1 LIEAFSV
8 WWANPV
14 TAALAA
20 LVAFVFLCG
29 GTGAIVAIAR
39 LGGIQLGALLAQQPR
54 LLPGF
59 ARRGEAYSTV
69 LVFLTA
75 ATGVVLIVFS
85 MAVIR
90 AGQLAAGGLVSV
102 AVVQLLGWTF
112 AVALPLMLV
121 RGQRVEA
128 ASVLALVS
136 IRPAVPILRALSSR
150 EEEVDPGVDEDEAE
164 EVDEH
169 DLAAFIG
176 AGTEAGILAPED
188 GKLIESILEL
198 GDSVAREIMTPR
210 TDVAAVPVSADFD
223 AVRSAFA
230 DSMFTRLPVFRE
242 SLDRIEGVVHV
253 KDAMLAA
260 VQGERPGAGALMRPV
275 LIVPETKPLRELLRE
290 FQARRQQLAVVV
302 DEYGGTSGIVTLE
315 DVLEEIVGEIQDE
328 HEAEPPDV
336 EEVGDG
342 AYAVAGGAHVEV
354 LEELFGV
361 EVDEEGFDS
370 VAGLVLERLGH
381 LPRPGE
387 KLRWQG
393 LAFEVLE
400 VDRRRLRRV
409 RVRREASQ

>member
-1 LIEAFSV
+1 MSEAFV
-8 WWANPV
+8 AWWANPV
-14 TAALAA
+14 TAVMTAS
-20 LVAFVFLCG
+20 VAFLLLCG
-29 GTGAIVAIAR
+29 GTAAVVTVTR
-39 LGGIQLGALLAQQPR
+39 LGGIQLGALLAQHPR
-54 LLPGF
+54 LLPGLP
-59 ARRGEAYSTV
+59 RKGDAYSTI
-69 LVFLTA
+69 LLFLTA
-75 ATGVVLIVFS
+75 ATGVVLVVFTL
-85 MAVIR
+85 AVVR
-90 AGQLAAGGLVSV
+90 AGRLADSGPGGIV
-102 AVVQLLGWTF
+102 AAELLGWVLAF
-112 AVALPLMLV
+112 VLPLLLL
-121 RGQRVEA
+121 RGHRLEPA
-128 ASVLALVS
+128 AVVILAS
-136 IRPAVPILRALSSR
+136 IRPAGPFLRALSDR
-150 EEEVDPGVDEDEAE
+150 DEEDDAAADQDEEE

-198 GDSVAREIMTPR
+198 GGSVAREIMTPR
-210 TDVAAVPVSADFD
+210 TDVAAVPVT
-223 AVRSAFA
+223 SAFA
-230 DSMFTRLPVFRE
+230 AVRAAFAESMYTRLPVFRE

-253 KDAMLAA
+253 KDVMLAA
-260 VQGERPGAGALMRPV
+260 VAGSSPGAGALMRPV

-290 FQARRQQLAVVV
+290 FQAKRQQLAVVV

-328 HEAEPPDV
+328 HELEPPDV
-336 EEVGDG
+336 EEAGDG
-342 AYAVAGGAHVEV
+342 AFLVAGGAHVEI

-393 LAFEVLE
+393 LAIEVLE

-409 RVRREASQ
+409 KVQREASQ